1 MTERHD
7 PHPADA
13 LVGEH
18 GKPDDGEGGHGH
30 DDGRGRETL
39 GPIDL
44 PAWGAAILG
53 SVLGLLVVG
62 ALILAGS

>member
-13 LVGEH
+13 LVGDH
-18 GKPDDGEGGHGH
+18 GKPDDEADHGH
-30 DDGRGRETL
+30 DDGHAGEPL

-44 PAWGAAILG
+44 PAWGAAIFG
-53 SVLGLLVVG
+53 AVLGLLVVG
-62 ALILAGS
+62 AFILAGS